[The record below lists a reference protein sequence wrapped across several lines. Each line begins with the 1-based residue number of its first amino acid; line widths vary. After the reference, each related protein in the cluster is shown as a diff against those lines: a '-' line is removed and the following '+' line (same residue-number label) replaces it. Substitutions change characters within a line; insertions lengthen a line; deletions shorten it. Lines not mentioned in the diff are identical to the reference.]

1 MKVLIAPDKFKGS
14 LNAIAVCNA
23 IAEGIRL
30 VDAEIEIIKLPLAD
44 GGEGTAE
51 ILTYHTAGKTI
62 TKTVKDPLMRPV
74 EASFGMSGD
83 GQTAF
88 IEMAVASGLYLLKPE
103 ERNCLYTTTFG
114 TGELILAAL
123 REGAKKIIL
132 GIGGSATNDCG
143 MGMAT
148 ALGYKFL
155 DSNGKE
161 LEPVGE
167 NLQYVAEIT
176 DSALKFN
183 PHEVEVKIAC
193 DVDNPLYGENGA
205 AWIYGPQ
212 KGANEDAIEVL
223 DRGLKKI
230 NKVFQKQYEV
240 DANAIPGAGAAGGL
254 GAGGVLFLGAALVPG
269 VQLIIELVNFQ
280 EMTQGVDLIITGEGK
295 IDRQTMRG
303 KVVKGVSDI
312 GKLHQVPVAALCG
325 TFEGDAALIKD
336 LGLAFAA
343 SIISKPDTLEEAT
356 HHAHE
361 GLKNL
366 SFSLLRFYNTVRIGI
381 H

>member
-1 MKVLIAPDKFKGS
+1 MKILIAPDKFKGS
-14 LNAIAVCNA
+14 LTAIEVCNA
-23 IAEGIRL
+23 IAEGIHL
-30 VDAEIEIIKLPLAD
+30 VDTEIEIIKLPLAD

-51 ILTYHTAGKTI
+51 ILTYHTKGKTV
-62 TKTVKDPLMRPV
+62 TKTVNDPLMRPV

-88 IEMAVASGLYLLKPE
+88 IEMAVASGLYLLKQE
-103 ERNCLYTTTFG
+103 ERNCLYTTTYG

-123 REGAKKIIL
+123 QEGAQKIIL

-143 MGMAT
+143 MGMAA

-155 DSNGKE
+155 DSTGKE

-183 PHEVEVKIAC
+183 PDEVEVKIAC

-212 KGANEDAIEVL
+212 KGADEEAIKVL
-223 DRGLKKI
+223 DQGLRKI
-230 NKVFQKQYEV
+230 NKVFQEQYGV
-240 DANAIPGAGAAGGL
+240 DANAIQGAGAAGGL
-254 GAGGVLFLGAALVPG
+254 GAGGILFLGASLVPG
-269 VQLIIELVNFQ
+269 VQLIMQLVNFE
-280 EMTQGVDLIITGEGK
+280 EMTKGVDLIITGEGK

-312 GKLHQVPVAALCG
+312 GKHHQIPVAALCG
-325 TFEGDAALIKD
+325 TFEGATALIKD
-336 LGLAFAA
+336 LGLAFVA
-343 SIISKPDTLEEAT
+343 SIISKPETLEEAT

-366 SFSLLRFYNTVRIGI
+366 SFSLLRFYKTVRGI